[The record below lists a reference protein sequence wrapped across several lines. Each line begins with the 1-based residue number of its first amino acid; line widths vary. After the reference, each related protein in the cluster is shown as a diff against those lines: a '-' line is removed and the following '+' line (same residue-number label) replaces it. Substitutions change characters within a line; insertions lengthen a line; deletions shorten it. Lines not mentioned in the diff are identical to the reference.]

1 MNIPSNIIPINPNK
15 TCTNKLDLWFLTGIS
30 DAEGSFGINISK
42 DSSRKSGYIIT
53 HFFMMGLNIKDRPIL
68 ESIKSTLGVGEI
80 YLHPQDNTCRYK
92 VSNIDQLL
100 NVIIPHF
107 KAYPLVTQK
116 EFDFKIFQKILKL
129 VKDKSHLTS
138 EGLQEIVNLK
148 SAMNLGLSDNLS
160 EGFPNTKP
168 YPRVPVKFK
177 GIPDPNWLI
186 GFIQGEAC
194 FYVSVYK
201 SPKSKIGSAVQLVFK
216 LTQHLRDIE
225 LIKGIVEYLNCGR
238 VEVRATQACDLTI
251 TSIRWFESKIFP
263 LLINSC
269 LTGTKLLDFQDFY
282 KVYNIMKV
290 KGHLTVDGFN
300 EILKIK
306 EGMNTGRK

>member
-1 MNIPSNIIPINPNK
+1 MDQTSNTMHIDPNK
-15 TCTNKLDLWFLTGIS
+15 VQANKLDLWFLTGIS
-30 DAEGSFGINISK
+30 DAEGSFGVNLSK

-100 NVIIPHF
+100 NVVIPHF

-116 EFDFKIFQKILKL
+116 HFDFKIFQKILKL
-129 VKDKSHLTS
+129 VKNKSHLTS

-148 SAMNLGLSDNLS
+148 SAMNLGLSRNL
-160 EGFPNTKP
+160 EDEFPDTKA
-168 YPRVPVKFK
+168 YPRVSVKFQ

-201 SPKSKIGSAVQLVFK
+201 SPKSKAGSAVQLVFK

-238 VEVRATQACDLTI
+238 LEVRASQACDFTV
-251 TSIRWFESKIFP
+251 TSIRSFEDKIFP
-263 LLINSC
+263 IFVNSC

-282 KVYNIMKV
+282 KVYNIMKA
-290 KGHLTVDGFN
+290 KGHLTVDGLN

-306 EGMNTGRK
+306 EGMNTGR